1 MTQPPSIAGD
11 WRAAAKLITRI
22 ESGDAS
28 VAAELKALYINGRRP
43 AVVGITGPP
52 GAGKSTLVDH
62 LISHYRARGE
72 RVAVLAIDPSSPFTG
87 GAILGDRVRMSRHNT
102 DSGVFIR
109 SMAARGRLGGLSG
122 ATGDAITVLAATGA
136 EHLLVETVGV
146 GQSEVEILRH
156 AHTVLIVQTP
166 AGGDSVQAVKAG
178 LLEVGDV
185 FAVNKADIAGADRT
199 VNALLESVEFRYG
212 RHGAEVWRPPVLKT
226 QASEG
231 AGISE
236 LIAAIDAHRRHF
248 EAYPDQLATK
258 LRSQARALL
267 IERLAEALRARY
279 ARADGSQQRFEFW
292 LEELVARRTD
302 PFTAV
307 ANLLDAGPVRGEV
320 AHGR

>member
-1 MTQPPSIAGD
+1 MTQPPAIAGD
-11 WRAAAKLITRI
+11 WRAVAKLITRI

-28 VAAELKALYINGRRP
+28 VVAELKGMYINGPRP
-43 AVVGITGPP
+43 AVLGITGPP

-62 LISHYRARGE
+62 LISGYRARGE
-72 RVAVLAIDPSSPFTG
+72 RVAVLAVDPSSPFTG

-102 DSGVFIR
+102 DAGVFIR

-122 ATGDAITVLAATGA
+122 ATGDAIMVLEATGV
-136 EHLLVETVGV
+136 ERVLVETVGV

-166 AGGDSVQAVKAG
+166 AGGDAVQAVKAG

-199 VNALLESVEFRYG
+199 VNALRESLEFRYG
-212 RHGAEVWRPPVLKT
+212 RHGDAIWRPPVLKT

-248 EAYPDQLATK
+248 AAYPDQLAKK
-258 LRSQARALL
+258 LKSQARALL
-267 IERLAEALRARY
+267 IERLADALRARY
-279 ARADGSQQRFEFW
+279 GREDGSGHRFEFW
-292 LEELVARRTD
+292 LDELVARRTD
-302 PFTAV
+302 PYTAV
-307 ANLLDAGPVRGEV
+307 ANLLDAEPTAGPAGTT
-320 AHGR
+320 

>member
-1 MTQPPSIAGD
+1 VTHPTTNAGD
-11 WRAAAKLITRI
+11 WRTAAKLITRI

-28 VAAELKALYINGRRP
+28 VVADLKTLYINGLRP
-43 AVVGITGPP
+43 AVLGITGPP

-62 LISHYRARGE
+62 LISNYRARGE
-72 RVAVLAIDPSSPFTG
+72 RVAVLAVDPSSPFTG

-102 DSGVFIR
+102 DAGVFIR

-122 ATGDAITVLAATGA
+122 ATGDAITVLQATGV
-136 EHLLVETVGV
+136 ENVLVETVGV

-166 AGGDSVQAVKAG
+166 AGGDAVQAVKAG

-199 VNALLESVEFRYG
+199 VNALRESVEFRYSRQG
-212 RHGAEVWRPPVLKT
+212 DEIWRPPVLKT

-231 AGISE
+231 TGIGE

-248 EAYPDQLATK
+248 EAYPDQMARK
-258 LRSQARALL
+258 LKAQARALL
-267 IERLAEALRARY
+267 IERLAEALRVRY
-279 ARADGSQQRFEFW
+279 GRAEGSEQRFEFW
-292 LEELVARRTD
+292 LGELVARRTD

-307 ANLLDAGPVRGEV
+307 ANLMDAEPTGGS
-320 AHGR
+320 AGA

>member
-1 MTQPPSIAGD
+1 V
-11 WRAAAKLITRI
+11 
-22 ESGDAS
+22 
-28 VAAELKALYINGRRP
+28 VADLKALYINGRRP
-43 AVVGITGPP
+43 GVVGITGPP

-72 RVAVLAIDPSSPFTG
+72 RVAVLAVDPSSPFTG

-102 DSGVFIR
+102 DAGVFIR

-122 ATGDAITVLAATGA
+122 ATGDAITVLEATGV
-136 EHLLVETVGV
+136 EHILVETVGV
-146 GQSEVEILRH
+146 GQSEIEILRH

-166 AGGDSVQAVKAG
+166 AGGDAVQAVKAG

-199 VNALLESVEFRYG
+199 INALRESVEFRYSG
-212 RHGAEVWRPPVLKT
+212 QGDEVWRPPVLKT
-226 QASEG
+226 HASEG
-231 AGISE
+231 GGISE
-236 LIAAIDAHRRHF
+236 LITAIDGHRRHF
-248 EAYPDQLATK
+248 DAHPEQLAKK
-258 LRSQARALL
+258 LKGQARALL

-292 LEELVARRTD
+292 LDELVARRTD

-307 ANLLDAGPVRGEV
+307 ANLLDTPPVSSGEI
-320 AHGR
+320 AEQR